1 MRSPLTMLFLL
12 MLISIPCTALSADR
26 FTVDGETVTDHKS
39 QLMWQKGDSF
49 HELKKGMTWYDAL
62 EYVDR
67 KNNEKFAGHSDWRLP
82 SMKELSE
89 LWDKNRPHLSKDG
102 EPIGL
107 PKPFVSGGSYYLW
120 SSDER
125 NLDNVWYFG
134 LGQREDYFNLK
145 ELGDLDQGVKMV
157 RDVKK

>member
-1 MRSPLTMLFLL
+1 MRPPFTVFCLFLL
-12 MLISIPCTALSADR
+12 ISFPVSGFTADR
-26 FTVDGETVTDHKS
+26 FTVAGETVTDHQT

-62 EYVDR
+62 EYVDG
-67 KNNEKFAGHSDWRLP
+67 KNSGKFEGHSDWRLP
-82 SMKELSE
+82 NMKELSE
-89 LWDKNRPHLSKDG
+89 LWDKNRPLLSKDG

-107 PKPFVSGGSYYLW
+107 PKAFTPGGSYYLW
-120 SSDER
+120 SSNER

-157 RDVKK
+157 RDIKK

>member
-1 MRSPLTMLFLL
+1 
-12 MLISIPCTALSADR
+12 
-26 FTVDGETVTDHKS
+26 
-39 QLMWQKGDSF
+39 MWQKADSF

-62 EYVDR
+62 EYVDK
-67 KNNEKFAGHSDWRLP
+67 KNTGKFGGHSDWRLP
-82 SMKELSE
+82 QMQELST
-89 LWDKNRPHLSKDG
+89 LWDKRRPGLSKDG

-107 PKPFVSGGSYYLW
+107 PQAFTSGGSYYLW
-120 SSDER
+120 SGDER

-157 RDVKK
+157 RDIKK